1 MSSGGG
7 GGGAGER
14 AWPEL
19 AKSMSDLD
27 IQLSNGDIKCANCD
41 EPATKATDKLKFYCA
56 EHIAIQFKGFST
68 DDVGDD
74 VWEFEELGYFSW
86 ADKDVLE
93 KKGRQDI
100 IKFIEEHE
108 EFGEWHDKCPGCLSS
123 VENCQKECAECVEW
137 SGDEDEDEDE
147 EEHHA
152 RCSIAGC
159 PSDTNQGVIAEHQKT
174 KLLYCVEHA
183 VEGIRNNTITDWDF
197 KEFGVDL
204 EHPPEGYDCLAINPK
219 CVQCEVRLSEDDM
232 AEWLKNPA
240 APPSCEDCLGG
251 SVHSTCCVECGES
264 FKFDVPVPA
273 ADYHN
278 NDHDQVCPSCVAK
291 KEKAEDEMAHLE
303 AQVEAHIE
311 QVAESRGG
319 RK

>member
-1 MSSGGG
+1 MIHLLPRRMSSGGG

-19 AKSMSDLD
+19 AKSMSDLQ

-137 SGDEDEDEDE
+137 SGDEDDE
-147 EEHHA
+147 EDGIHGDE
-152 RCSIAGC
+152 RLDQWVRDSYGEEFDWVFLDCKDGYEVVEELPKFVVLDDSGDKKTGIAI
-159 PSDTNQGVIAEHQKT
+159 V
-174 KLLYCVEHA
+174 
-183 VEGIRNNTITDWDF
+183 
-197 KEFGVDL
+197 
-204 EHPPEGYDCLAINPK
+204 
-219 CVQCEVRLSEDDM
+219 
-232 AEWLKNPA
+232 
-240 APPSCEDCLGG
+240 
-251 SVHSTCCVECGES
+251 
-264 FKFDVPVPA
+264 
-273 ADYHN
+273 
-278 NDHDQVCPSCVAK
+278 K
-291 KEKAEDEMAHLE
+291 KDE
-303 AQVEAHIE
+303 
-311 QVAESRGG
+311 
-319 RK
+319 